1 MTKEVRFKALERL
14 LLQLGFV
21 AGDLPGSQK
30 VFLHRPTEAMIIL
43 PPYSADDRVSL
54 PHLLGAR
61 KTLLGR
67 GIVDDD
73 DAFDRLVQEAR
84 EPSSMLSD

>member
-1 MTKEVRFKALERL
+1 MIREVRFKALERL

-21 AGDLPGSQK
+21 GGDLPGGQK

-43 PPYSADDRVSL
+43 PPYSADDRVNL

-61 KTLLGR
+61 KTLIGR
-67 GIVDDD
+67 GIVADEA
-73 DAFDRLVQEAR
+73 AFDRLVQGAR
-84 EPSSMLSD
+84 EPSPILSD